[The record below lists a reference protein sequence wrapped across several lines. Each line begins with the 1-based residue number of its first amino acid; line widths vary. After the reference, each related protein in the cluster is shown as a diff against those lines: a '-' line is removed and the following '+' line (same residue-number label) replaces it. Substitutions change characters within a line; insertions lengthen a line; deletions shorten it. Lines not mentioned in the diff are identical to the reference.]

1 MHRIETNLWQELD
14 DAVAAPQ
21 LANLKRLCEL
31 FDWTIAQLPEDQQL
45 GLAGRAIKQMAEIYA
60 LRFNLLIGSGEE
72 AESFSSEALPVLD
85 LETLEIWIR
94 QSMSVDLDVLVEQP
108 KLKRNH
114 NKQTHNPMDSV
125 VEVVEPE
132 GILQMIGQIEQEEQ
146 SQMIRQLAGEEDPA
160 RWSAAISRWMQH
172 HSPSQPIH
180 LGKLQYSLGM
190 PWVEIW
196 MGLLLGNEFRLEAT
210 GDFYYGEV
218 WIRYEPG
225 VNALL

>member
-1 MHRIETNLWQELD
+1 MPQTETDLWQELN

-31 FDWTIAQLPEDQQL
+31 LDWAIAHLPEAQQL
-45 GLAGRAIKQMAEIYA
+45 EAAGRAIEQMAEIYA
-60 LRFNLLIGSGEE
+60 LRFNLLIGSWEE
-72 AESFSSEALPVLD
+72 TDSFLGEALPVLD
-85 LETLEIWIR
+85 LETLEAWIR

-108 KLKRNH
+108 KSKRNQS
-114 NKQTHNPMDSV
+114 KQTHNPTDSV
-125 VEVVEPE
+125 VAVVEPE
-132 GILQMIGQIEQEEQ
+132 AILQMVEQIEQEEQ
-146 SQMIRQLAGEEDPA
+146 SQMIRRLAGEEDPA
-160 RWSAAISRWMQH
+160 RWSAAISRWIQH

-190 PWVEIW
+190 PLVEIW
-196 MGLLLGNEFRLEAT
+196 MGLLLSNEFRLEAT